1 MTIYVFG
8 YGALLNL
15 KTVKEFS
22 QPKKSWP
29 VLINGLKRSLNV
41 MGQRHLVFGVKEV
54 KTAWCNGLLIKV
66 NENELARLQEREKL
80 YTMKTI
86 DKKRVDFSYKKTL
99 QFKPADQI
107 VCFYPQAKY
116 VLTKKELVTKI
127 PLHIQSQHYVDNCKT
142 GAAAVSTE
150 FYEDFLETT
159 TTPV

>member
-1 MTIYVFG
+1 MATYVFG
-8 YGALLNL
+8 YGALIHL
-15 KTVKEFS
+15 KTVKEFT

-29 VLINGLKRSLNV
+29 VVINGLKRSLNV
-41 MGQRHLVFGVKEV
+41 MGQRHLVFGVKDV
-54 KTAWCNGLLIKV
+54 KTAWCNGVLIKV
-66 NENELARLQEREKL
+66 SPAELVRLQEREKL

-86 DKKRVDFSYKKTL
+86 DKNRVDFPYNKTL

-116 VLTKKELVTKI
+116 VLTKKELVAQQ
-127 PLHIQSQHYVDNCKT
+127 PLHMQSQHYVDNCKT

-159 TTPV
+159 TTLV